1 MARTPPDSA
10 QTPTSNEPEPEPTKH
25 LLPQKDTGKPGG
37 GMPGPW
43 ELRLTEA
50 MSWFGSSYAL
60 GKARAAFIGPTR
72 SAWPTLPD
80 VWNDDNSRHRAMTA
94 HLLKILNLDDP
105 DSGHHGSLPDE
116 LDMPPQIRCGFELL
130 EAAVREVPF
139 RVNDRDASVLFYKG
153 PGPRIFVMNAA
164 SVFPE
169 QSDLWYT
176 ALVEQDLPRVAAC
189 LYTGISDLP
198 FLRRA
203 GAQLHAAGGT
213 HFMLLARDALAD
225 LFPIHRDW
233 LAHLAVL
240 VLHAAWHGIG
250 AWHRDTFP
258 TIQFP
263 EATDLVFSV

>member
-1 MARTPPDSA
+1 MTIVTETIGVRRRSSMRRTKSA
-10 QTPTSNEPEPEPTKH
+10 FSMVYRASSSRRILSGGTPC
-25 LLPQKDTGKPGG
+25 
-37 GMPGPW
+37 
-43 ELRLTEA
+43 A
-50 MSWFGSSYAL
+50 
-60 GKARAAFIGPTR
+60 
-72 SAWPTLPD
+72 SAH
-80 VWNDDNSRHRAMTA
+80 SA
-94 HLLKILNLDDP
+94 
-105 DSGHHGSLPDE
+105 
-116 LDMPPQIRCGFELL
+116 
-130 EAAVREVPF
+130 
-139 RVNDRDASVLFYKG
+139 
-153 PGPRIFVMNAA
+153 MNAA

-176 ALVEQDLPRVAAC
+176 ALVELDLPRVAAC

-203 GAQLHAAGGT
+203 WAQLHAAGGT

-225 LFPIHRDW
+225 LFPIHCDW

>member
-1 MARTPPDSA
+1 
-10 QTPTSNEPEPEPTKH
+10 
-25 LLPQKDTGKPGG
+25 
-37 GMPGPW
+37 
-43 ELRLTEA
+43 

-60 GKARAAFIGPTR
+60 GKARAAFIGPAR

-139 RVNDRDASVLFYKG
+139 RVDDREASVLFYKG
-153 PGPRIFVMNAA
+153 PGPRIFIMNAA
-164 SVFPE
+164 FVFPE
-169 QSDLWYT
+169 QSDHWYT

>member
-1 MARTPPDSA
+1 MATCSSIRADRRLRPGRT
-10 QTPTSNEPEPEPTKH
+10 E
-25 LLPQKDTGKPGG
+25 
-37 GMPGPW
+37 
-43 ELRLTEA
+43 TEA
-50 MSWFGSSYAL
+50 EA
-60 GKARAAFIGPTR
+60 
-72 SAWPTLPD
+72 
-80 VWNDDNSRHRAMTA
+80 
-94 HLLKILNLDDP
+94 
-105 DSGHHGSLPDE
+105 
-116 LDMPPQIRCGFELL
+116 LL

-139 RVNDRDASVLFYKG
+139 RVDDRDASVLFYKG
-153 PGPRIFVMNAA
+153 PGPRIFIMNAA

-169 QSDLWYT
+169 QSDHWYT

-189 LYTGISDLP
+189 LYTRISDLP